1 MSQPVDPHQPVPPRP
16 GTPAPVPG
24 GSAAEG
30 SGAQPRWAIPTAV
43 PEAGAVPPQREG
55 YAVPAPPTYP
65 AYGYYGYP
73 ASPAPGGGQPPGV
86 AVAPSSTSAVVL
98 LVVSGAAIVASG
110 IIGIPSAVLAIL
122 ALRSGSRDPAAS
134 RRTTRIGWIVF
145 AVSAAIGLVLIAL
158 LLWWLRRR

>member
-1 MSQPVDPHQPVPPRP
+1 MSQPVDPQP
-16 GTPAPVPG
+16 T
-24 GSAAEG
+24 
-30 SGAQPRWAIPTAV
+30 WAIPTAE
-43 PEAGAVPPQREG
+43 PEAGAVPPQREA
-55 YAVPAPPTYP
+55 YAVPAPPQ
-65 AYGYYGYP
+65 
-73 ASPAPGGGQPPGV
+73 APGIRRRRTRHTAIRPRPRQAAAQPLGV

-98 LVVSGAAIVASG
+98 LVVSGVAIVASG

-145 AVSAAIGLVLIAL
+145 AVNAAIGLVLIAL